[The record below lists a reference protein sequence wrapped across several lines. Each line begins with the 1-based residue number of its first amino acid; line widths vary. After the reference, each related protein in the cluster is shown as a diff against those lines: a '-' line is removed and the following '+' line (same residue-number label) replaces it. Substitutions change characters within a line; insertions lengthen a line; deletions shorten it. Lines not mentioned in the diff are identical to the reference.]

1 MPSGPTTDPRQMR
14 AILLSSFMGS
24 AIEFY
29 DFLLYGLAASLVFGQ
44 LYFADLSPA
53 LGVIAAFATLAVG
66 YLARPLG
73 GLIFGHFGDRIGRK
87 TMLVLA
93 MLLMGGASF
102 CIGLLPTQAT
112 IGQAA
117 PLLLILLRIVQGI
130 AVGGEWGGAALMAME
145 HSSRER
151 RGFSAS
157 FANMGGPAG
166 AALATIV
173 FSLCSLMP
181 EEQFLAWGWRV
192 PFLLSAVLV
201 AIGLFVRLKVAE
213 SPAFLE
219 AQQKAASQRSKR
231 RLPLVDV
238 LTRYPRAVVVAC
250 LGTVMAFAVQSLLA
264 TFAMPFAIAAG
275 HTRSEVL
282 WVSAA
287 TQVVHIFT
295 IPAFAALSDRVGRRR
310 VMATGV
316 VGMIVLIH
324 PIWMMIAADSLPLLA
339 LAILIGNPVLQA
351 MVYGP
356 TAAYVSE
363 MFSPESRYTGA
374 SLGYQISSTLGGGL
388 VPLAATTL
396 LAARG
401 NNDPLYVSLMVMGIG
416 VVSLGALFLAARRV
430 NPADAL
436 QRDMDLPATTV

>member
-1 MPSGPTTDPRQMR
+1 MSANAATDRKQMQ
-14 AILLSSFMGS
+14 AVLMSSFLGS

-44 LYFADLSPA
+44 LYFANLSPA
-53 LGVIAAFATLAVG
+53 MGVIASFATLAVG

-73 GLIFGHFGDRIGRK
+73 GVIFGHFGDRIGRK
-87 TMLVLA
+87 SMLVLA

-112 IGQAA
+112 IGEAA
-117 PLLLILLRIVQGI
+117 PLLLIALRVIQGI

-145 HSSRER
+145 HSAPDR

-166 AALATIV
+166 AAIATIV

-181 EEQFLAWGWRV
+181 DERFLAWGWRV

-213 SPAFLE
+213 SPVFL
-219 AQQKAASQRSKR
+219 AARQAAAVKPR
-231 RLPLVDV
+231 RRPPLAEV
-238 LTRYPRAVVVAC
+238 LTRYPRAVVLAC

-264 TFAMPFAIAAG
+264 TFAMPYAIAAG

-282 WVSAA
+282 WISAA
-287 TQVVHIFT
+287 TQIIHVFT
-295 IPAFAALSDRVGRRR
+295 IPAFAALSDRVGRRA
-310 VMATGV
+310 VMMAGV

-324 PIWMMIAADSLPLLA
+324 PIWLLIGAGSLPLLFV
-339 LAILIGNPVLQA
+339 AILIGNPVLQA

-363 MFSPESRYTGA
+363 MFGADSRYTGA
-374 SLGYQISSTLGGGL
+374 SLGYQISSTIGGGL
-388 VPLAATTL
+388 VPLAATAL

-401 NNDPLYVSLMVMGIG
+401 GNDPIYVSLFVAGIG
-416 VVSLGALFLAARRV
+416 VISLGALLLAGRPGSVRTSESEAGV
-430 NPADAL
+430 
-436 QRDMDLPATTV
+436 TTAV

>member
-1 MPSGPTTDPRQMR
+1 MQSAPTTDPRQMR
-14 AILLSSFMGS
+14 AVLLSSFLGS

-73 GLIFGHFGDRIGRK
+73 GLIFGHFGDRVGRK

-117 PLLLILLRIVQGI
+117 PLLLILLRIIQGI

-181 EEQFLAWGWRV
+181 EERFLAWGWRV

-201 AIGLFVRLKVAE
+201 AVGLFVRLKVAE

-219 AQQKAASQRSKR
+219 AQQKAASQR

-264 TFAMPFAIAAG
+264 TFAMPYAIAAG
-275 HTRSEVL
+275 HSRSEVL

-287 TQVVHIFT
+287 TQIVHIFT

-310 VMATGV
+310 VMMVGV
-316 VGMIVLIH
+316 IGMIVMIH
-324 PIWMMIAADSLPLLA
+324 PIWLMIAADSLPLLA

-401 NNDPLYVSLMVMGIG
+401 DNDPLYVSLMVMGIG
-416 VVSLGALFLAARRV
+416 VVSLGALFLAARPV
-430 NPADAL
+430 DPADLL
-436 QRDMDLPATTV
+436 QDDPELPAATA